1 MVTFWDSGEFSVASN
16 GPAPGKVI
24 GESMHK
30 QHGFTLIELV
40 ITVAVIALLAAI
52 ALPSY
57 QQYVIRSKRSAA
69 QAAMMDIAN
78 RQQQFLLANRGY
90 ADNTALAASGYTLPS
105 EVASNYSYSIALSAT
120 TVPGFTITFTP
131 TGSQASDGDLS
142 LDSQG
147 TKLPPN
153 KW

>member
-1 MVTFWDSGEFSVASN
+1 MR
-16 GPAPGKVI
+16 
-24 GESMHK
+24 K

-40 ITVAVIALLAAI
+40 ITVAVIAILAAI

-78 RQQQFLLANRGY
+78 RQQQFLLANRSY
-90 ADNTALAASGYTLPS
+90 ADNAALAASGYALPS
-105 EVASNYSYSIALSAT
+105 EVGSNYSYSITLSAT
-120 TVPGFTITFTP
+120 TEPGFTLTLTP
-131 TGSQASDGDLS
+131 TGSQASDGALS
-142 LDSQG
+142 LNNQG
-147 TKLPPN
+147 VKTPPE

>member
-1 MVTFWDSGEFSVASN
+1 MR
-16 GPAPGKVI
+16 
-24 GESMHK
+24 K

-40 ITVAVIALLAAI
+40 ITVAVIAILAAI

-78 RQQQFLLANRGY
+78 RQQQFLLANRSY
-90 ADNTALAASGYTLPS
+90 ADNAALAASGYALPS
-105 EVASNYSYSIALSAT
+105 EVGSNYSYSITLSAT
-120 TVPGFTITFTP
+120 TEPGFTLTLTP
-131 TGSQASDGDLS
+131 TGSQASDGALS
-142 LDSQG
+142 LNNQG
-147 TKLPPN
+147 VKSPSE

>member
-1 MVTFWDSGEFSVASN
+1 MR
-16 GPAPGKVI
+16 
-24 GESMHK
+24 K
-30 QHGFTLIELV
+30 QNGFTLIELV

-78 RQQQFLLANRGY
+78 REQQYMLANRSY
-90 ADNTALAASGYTLPS
+90 ADKAALNYALPDD
-105 EVASNYSYSIALSAT
+105 VGSNYTYDIELST
-120 TVPGFTITFTP
+120 GVPGFTITFTP
-131 TGSQASDGDLS
+131 TATSSQASDGALK
-142 LDSQG
+142 LDNQG
-147 TKLPPN
+147 VKVPAN